1 MQSYI
6 TKVGS
11 LISLFVLAGCSIA
24 PHVSGTVLTKK
35 EDAILARRV
44 PATVFSPADSVVC
57 YVYFQWDEVTKEA
70 GAHELAWRWY
80 QDDKLVSQSEKR
92 LHFRR
97 TPYTTWTQRSAGSL
111 GIGHF
116 SVATVLDGAEVS
128 RTNFEI
134 RP

>member
-1 MQSYI
+1 MQSNI
-6 TKVGS
+6 PKVIALVS
-11 LISLFVLAGCSIA
+11 LLAIAGCSIT

-35 EDAILARRV
+35 EDAIQARRV
-44 PATVFSPADSVVC
+44 PANVFSAADSVVC

-70 GAHELAWRWY
+70 GVHELAWRWY
-80 QDDKLVSQSEKR
+80 QDDKLVSQGEKR
-92 LHFRR
+92 LHFKR

-116 SVATVLDGAEVS
+116 SVATVLDGTEVS

>member
-6 TKVGS
+6 AKVGS
-11 LISLFVLAGCSIA
+11 LISLLVLAGCSIT

-35 EDAILARRV
+35 EDAILARRY

-116 SVATVLDGAEVS
+116 SVATVLDGTEVS